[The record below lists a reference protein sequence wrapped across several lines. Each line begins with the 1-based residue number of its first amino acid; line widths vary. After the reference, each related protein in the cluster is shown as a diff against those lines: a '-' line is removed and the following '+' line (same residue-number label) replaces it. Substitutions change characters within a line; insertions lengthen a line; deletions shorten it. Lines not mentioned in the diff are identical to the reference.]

1 MGSVAP
7 DFRLR
12 KEYGSVKAALLYCV
26 DMNMNK
32 TQAAKFLEI
41 DRRVLRERAKRY
53 EVEFP
58 CGYATRDMTLVK
70 EVNRER
76 VTAANYAGTM
86 GRRRRHG

>member
-26 DMNMNK
+26 EMNMNK
-32 TQAAKFLEI
+32 KQSADFLNI
-41 DRRVLRERAKRY
+41 DIRVLRNRAARHRID
-53 EVEFP
+53 FP
-58 CGYATRDMTLVK
+58 CGYATRDMTLTN

-76 VTAANYAGTM
+76 VIAANRAGTM
-86 GRRRRHG
+86 GRRRRKA

>member
-1 MGSVAP
+1 MGSVSP

-12 KEYGSVKAALLYCV
+12 KEYGSVKKALLYCV
-26 DMNMNK
+26 EMSMNK
-32 TQAAKFLEI
+32 TQAAKFLDI
-41 DRRVLRERAKRY
+41 DRKVLRERANRY

-58 CGYATRDMTLVK
+58 CGYATRDTALMK

-76 VTAANYAGTM
+76 ITAANYAGTM